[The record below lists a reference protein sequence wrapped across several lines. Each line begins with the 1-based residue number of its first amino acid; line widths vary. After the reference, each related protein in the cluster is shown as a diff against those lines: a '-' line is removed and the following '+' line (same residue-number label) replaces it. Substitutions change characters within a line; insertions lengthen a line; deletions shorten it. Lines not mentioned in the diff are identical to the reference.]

1 MMNIDVTAL
10 QTVPELAAAP
20 DGLKP
25 KQCKTATNIKCGFF
39 VTCEVTKLVV
49 S

>member
-10 QTVPELAAAP
+10 QTMPELAAPPAA
-20 DGLKP
+20 LRP

-39 VTCEVTKLVV
+39 VTCEITRIVV